1 MVWESA
7 YIYYMKTVDYITL
20 YKILILLKKPKS
32 IIYIQIKY
40 WKAIYQNMVNVYLQ
54 GMRGRVIFTLLSIL
68 LYIYRIFYNKIALF

>member
-7 YIYYMKTVDYITL
+7 YIYYMKNVDYIAL
-20 YKILILLKKPKS
+20 CKILILLKKPKS
-32 IIYIQIKY
+32 IIYIQIKH

-54 GMRGRVIFTLLSIL
+54 RMRVRVIFTFLSIL